1 MELIT
6 DLNELNESHKNLINT
21 RLKELISELNKTKQL
36 ENFSKTDFQDFLE
49 NEIKRCKA
57 DMNTMLKEVRI
68 YGKYKNNAEMMNVSM
83 IYVLA
88 QEYKRMLENEIEIKK
103 EPQCKNNRRKGRPKE
118 SFKDMILNDIGGKR
132 LRKLHKMME
141 GKIGKKAAL
150 IILVAIDEGWIS
162 KPSFS
167 QIKNEF
173 GDIGTQQSFT
183 RYLDKNRFTKEELT
197 GAKKELLN
205 I

>member
-1 MELIT
+1 
-6 DLNELNESHKNLINT
+6 
-21 RLKELISELNKTKQL
+21 
-36 ENFSKTDFQDFLE
+36 
-49 NEIKRCKA
+49 
-57 DMNTMLKEVRI
+57 
-68 YGKYKNNAEMMNVSM
+68 
-83 IYVLA
+83 
-88 QEYKRMLENEIEIKK
+88 
-103 EPQCKNNRRKGRPKE
+103 
-118 SFKDMILNDIGGKR
+118 MILNDIGGKR

-141 GKIGKKAAL
+141 GKIGKRAAL
-150 IILVAIDEGWIS
+150 IIIVAIDEGWIS

-183 RYLDKNRFTKEELT
+183 RYLDKNKFTKEELT

>member
-6 DLNELNESHKNLINT
+6 DLNELNESHKNLINA

-88 QEYKRMLENEIEIKK
+88 QEYKRML
-103 EPQCKNNRRKGRPKE
+103 
-118 SFKDMILNDIGGKR
+118 
-132 LRKLHKMME
+132 
-141 GKIGKKAAL
+141 
-150 IILVAIDEGWIS
+150 
-162 KPSFS
+162 
-167 QIKNEF
+167 
-173 GDIGTQQSFT
+173 
-183 RYLDKNRFTKEELT
+183 
-197 GAKKELLN
+197 
-205 I
+205 